1 MRVIYSIGAK
11 FAGGGIGTTAYH
23 AVRGLHRHGMLYR
36 LLCGSYRPTEIPV
49 EQIRAMGL
57 LSRGLRRLAVYDAGR
72 RLDYLHNLLYD
83 LWAYRGMEPCDLFH
97 GWGGFCLRSLNR
109 ARDFGA
115 ATVVVWAS
123 VHPLFQTELLQNE
136 YSRWGLRFERP
147 RSVLQR
153 ILEEIAVADYVLI
166 PSDFVRQ
173 TFLAQG
179 VAEGKLIQI
188 PFGVD
193 VNRFRPGFDTL
204 TPLNQRGPGFDTLTP
219 LNQRGPGFDALTP
232 LNRRRPG
239 PFRVLFV
246 GQVNVGKGVL
256 YLLDAWKQLGWRDA
270 ELWLVGRSVPEARR
284 LLARYADLPGLR
296 FLGHVADP
304 VSVYQQADLFAFPSL
319 QEGSALVTYEALA
332 CGLPVVTTP
341 NAGSVVRHGVEGFI
355 VPIRDVEALA
365 AALERL
371 RTDGRL
377 RQVMGE
383 AARRRAEGFTWVRY
397 GDSLAQAMAACC
409 RGASGGQ
416 CVWGTDSGA
425 AE

>member
-23 AVRGLHRHGMLYR
+23 AVHGLHRHGMLYR
-36 LLCGSYRPTEIPV
+36 LLCGSYRPTDIPV
-49 EQIRAMGL
+49 SQIRTLGL
-57 LSRGLRRLAVYDAGR
+57 LSRVLRRLAVYDAGR
-72 RLDYLHNLLYD
+72 RLDYVHNLLYD
-83 LWAYRGMEPCDLFH
+83 LWACRGMEPCDLFH

-115 ATVVVWAS
+115 VTVVVWAS
-123 VHPLFQTELLQNE
+123 VHPLFQTELLQQE
-136 YSRWGLRFERP
+136 YGRWGLRFKRP
-147 RSVLQR
+147 RSMLRR
-153 ILEEIAVADYVLI
+153 ILGEIAVADYVLI

-204 TPLNQRGPGFDTLTP
+204 ALLNRREAGFDTLA
-219 LNQRGPGFDALTP
+219 LSNQR
-232 LNRRRPG
+232 RSG

-256 YLLDAWKQLGWRDA
+256 YLLDAWKQLGWQDA
-270 ELWLVGRSVPEARR
+270 ELWLVGRSAPEARP

-304 VSVYQQADLFAFPSL
+304 VSAYQQADLFVFPSL

-355 VPIRDVEALA
+355 VPVRGVEALA

-371 RTDGRL
+371 RADGRL
-377 RQVMGE
+377 RQAMGQ

-397 GDSLAQAMAACC
+397 GDSLAQAMVACC
-409 RGASGGQ
+409 HDGSGGQ
-416 CVWGTDSGA
+416 YAWGTDSSA
-425 AE
+425 AA

>member
-1 MRVIYSIGAK
+1 MHVIYSIGAK

-23 AVRGLHRHGMLYR
+23 AVHGLHRHGMLYR
-36 LLCGSYRPTEIPV
+36 LLCGSYRPTDIPV
-49 EQIRAMGL
+49 SQIRTLGL
-57 LSRGLRRLAVYDAGR
+57 LSRLLRRLAVYDAGR
-72 RLDYLHNLLYD
+72 RLDYMHNLLYD
-83 LWAYRGMEPCDLFH
+83 LWACRRVEPCDLFH

-109 ARDFGA
+109 ARNFGA
-115 ATVVVWAS
+115 VTVVVWAS
-123 VHPLFQTELLQNE
+123 VHPIFQTELLQEE
-136 YSRWGLRFERP
+136 YRRWGLRFERP

-153 ILEEIAVADYVLI
+153 VLEEIAVADYVLI

-173 TFLAQG
+173 TFLTQG
-179 VAEGKLIQI
+179 VAEEKLIQI

-193 VNRFRPGFDTL
+193 VNRFRPAA
-204 TPLNQRGPGFDTLTP
+204 QE
-219 LNQRGPGFDALTP
+219 
-232 LNRRRPG
+232 RRSG

-256 YLLDAWKQLGWRDA
+256 YLLDAWQQLCWRGA
-270 ELWLVGRSVPEARR
+270 ELWMVGRAAPEARP
-284 LLARYADLPGLR
+284 LLARYADSPGVR

-304 VSVYQQADLFAFPSL
+304 VSVYQQADLFVFPSL
-319 QEGSALVTYEALA
+319 HEGSALVTYEALA
-332 CGLPVVTTP
+332 CGRPVVTTP

-365 AALERL
+365 AGLERL
-371 RTDGRL
+371 RADGRL
-377 RQVMGE
+377 RQAMGE

-409 RGASGGQ
+409 RDVSGGQ
-416 CVWGTDSGA
+416 YVRRTDSSA